1 MRIFFWQRSVRGK
14 LLALTL
20 LPILLTLLMLIGLTA
35 YWTSTYTDRQLYMK
49 VAADLAVARNTLH
62 HLQERQLEQLQRL
75 SSSWQLIQQLQPTQ
89 LADTALLEQLTSQ
102 LQQELEVDFLR
113 LLPAERLHLFRT
125 SLASI
130 EDRLPL
136 LASGESVSGLLRLE
150 PEELQAIDLALAEQA
165 QIPLRPT
172 PHARPTDARVEDRA
186 LVVRSLV
193 PLLNL
198 DGEVAYL
205 LDAGLLLNH
214 NLAFVDQIRDL
225 VYGPGTL
232 PEDGIGSV
240 TLFLGDTRISTN
252 VTEASPA
259 GQTESGVMRA
269 IGTRI
274 SAEVAEQVLDQ
285 QRLWLDR
292 AFVVHDWYISAYEPI
307 YDLHQELVGVLYTGF
322 SEGPFIAQ
330 YRVTLSELGITLL
343 IVLLVSAFL
352 VWHGARRLFI
362 PVEQIHRSVMAVRAG
377 QSDAR
382 IGFLDTQDE
391 MADLAHQFDQ
401 MMDELDSRQR
411 TIQAAAQEL
420 ERQVEARTL
429 SLQHKTQDLE
439 KHIQLLKATRAQ
451 LFTKEKLAVLGELTA
466 GIAHEINNPAAVI
479 LGHMD
484 LLQAELGDQASAV
497 QQEID
502 TVIEQVYRIRAIIN
516 NLLQYSR
523 PGSTTDQLQ
532 TLELNPVVQ
541 DTLALVR
548 HALDKQRVEVQQQY
562 QTLPSIQANRQQL
575 QQVLVNLLINAANA
589 LDGPGQIQLS
599 TQLWQDDQG
608 RTLGAMIQVKDH
620 GRGMTP
626 EVQARIFEPFFT
638 TRENGNGLGLSVSLS
653 LIRRYGGDIQ
663 VESELGRG
671 SCFRVYL
678 LSQAQIN
685 AEDEATMRQLLS
697 GLGVV

>member
-62 HLQERQLEQLQRL
+62 HLQERQLEQLLRL

-89 LADTALLEQLTSQ
+89 LADTALLEQLTTQ

-113 LLPAERLHLFRT
+113 LLPTERLHLFRT

-130 EDRLPL
+130 EDQLPL

-150 PEELQAIDLALAEQA
+150 PEELQAIDLALAQQA

-193 PLLNL
+193 PLFNL

-252 VTEASPA
+252 VTEVSQQ

-382 IGFLDTQDE
+382 IGLLDTQDE

-429 SLQHKTQDLE
+429 SLQQKTQDLE

-484 LLQAELGDQASAV
+484 LLQVELGDQASAV

-608 RTLGAMIQVKDH
+608 RTVGAMIQVKDH

-663 VESELGRG
+663 VESEPGRG

>member
-62 HLQERQLEQLQRL
+62 HLQERQLEQLLRL

-89 LADTALLEQLTSQ
+89 LADTALLEQLTTQ

-130 EDRLPL
+130 EDQLPL

-193 PLLNL
+193 PLFNL

-252 VTEASPA
+252 VTEVSQQ

-382 IGFLDTQDE
+382 IGLLDTQDE

-429 SLQHKTQDLE
+429 SLQQKTQDLE

-484 LLQAELGDQASAV
+484 LLQVELGDQASAV

-608 RTLGAMIQVKDH
+608 QTVGAMIQVKDH

-663 VESELGRG
+663 VESEPGRG